1 MKKYSLFNKFIV
13 ILLIYGIFM
22 GYSISYADNEVENIM
37 VEEEISTPPVTDKS
51 IERTYDAKKGMYRYA
66 LSKNTFF
73 SSSVPNGIITNDE
86 VYIDIS
92 DKVTYTFTRNGEKYN
107 YSRGEAIDEDGVYN
121 LSVTVN
127 NVSDLKFDFSNLNFS
142 LDSLDNMQESESG
155 NEQAEKNENNS
166 SDVTVTDEA
175 WGLANGTVFEF
186 KFRIVNKACNNIN
199 IFNLPQ
205 DYAFESITFDENNI
219 ENVKKLSSFSLDND
233 GKYVFSIYDTK
244 NPKKKF
250 STEIILKTTLPIL
263 KIQGVVNGLTTY
275 DSVVIDTYENDVTYT
290 ATCNGET
297 IRPYGGAFSEAGLY
311 TVTAKDETGNTN
323 EYTFRILYT
332 MNLSSGTVIAII
344 VIIIIS
350 LIGYVVYLKKHMR
363 VY

>member
-1 MKKYSLFNKFIV
+1 
-13 ILLIYGIFM
+13 M
-22 GYSISYADNEVENIM
+22 GYSISYADNETENVM

-66 LSKNTFF
+66 LSKNTVF
-73 SSSVPNGIITNDE
+73 SSSVPNGIITNNE

-92 DKVTYTFTRNGEKYN
+92 DKVSYTFTKNGEKYN
-107 YSRGEAIDEDGVYN
+107 YSRGEAIDEDGIYN

-127 NVSDLKFDFSNLNFS
+127 NTSDLKFDFSNLNFS
-142 LDSLDNMQESESG
+142 LDSLDNMPDT
-155 NEQAEKNENNS
+155 QADSNPAETTEPS
-166 SDVTVTDEA
+166 VTVKDEA

-199 IFNLPQ
+199 IFNLPY

-219 ENVKKLSSFSLDND
+219 ENVKKLNNFSLNED
-233 GKYVFSIYDTK
+233 GKYVFSIYDTN

-250 STEIILKTTLPIL
+250 TTEIILKTNLPIL
-263 KIQGVVNGLTTY
+263 KLQGVVNGLTTY
-275 DSVVIDTYENDVTYT
+275 EPVVIDTYESDVTYT

-311 TVTAKDETGNTN
+311 KVTAKDEAGNTN

-332 MNLSSGTVIAII
+332 MNLSSGTVIAIV
-344 VIIIIS
+344 VIIVIS

>member
-1 MKKYSLFNKFIV
+1 MKKYYWVNKFIV

-22 GYSISYADNEVENIM
+22 GYSISYAENETENVM
-37 VEEEISTPPVTDKS
+37 VEEEVSTPPVTDKS
-51 IERTYDAKKGMYRYA
+51 IERTYDAQKGMYRYA
-66 LSKNTFF
+66 LSKNTVF
-73 SSSVPNGIITNDE
+73 SSSVPNGVITNGE

-92 DKVTYTFTRNGEKYN
+92 DKVAYSFTRNGEKYN
-107 YSRGEAIDEDGVYN
+107 YSRGESIDEDGVYK
-121 LSVTVN
+121 LTVTVN
-127 NVSDLKFDFSNLNFS
+127 NTSDLKFDFSNLNFS
-142 LDSLDNMQESESG
+142 LDSLDGMQGGENETEQITETKNSE
-155 NEQAEKNENNS
+155 
-166 SDVTVTDEA
+166 VTVTDEA

-186 KFRIVNKACNNIN
+186 KFRIINKACNNIN

-205 DYAFESITFDENNI
+205 DYAFESIIFDENNI
-219 ENVKKLSSFSLDND
+219 ENVKKLNSFSLNDD

-250 STEIILKTTLPIL
+250 TTEIILKTNLPIL

-275 DSVVIDTYENDVTYT
+275 DSVVIDTYESDVTYT

-311 TVTAKDETGNTN
+311 SVKAKDEAGNTN

-332 MNLSSGTVIAII
+332 MNLSSGTVIAIV

-350 LIGYVVYLKKHMR
+350 LVGYVVYLKKHMR